1 MNTNELKKSIYALLE
16 NLDNKEALTQFY
28 NYLKSKS
35 TQEITKLWE
44 RFYSVYSY
52 KKVPEE
58 GTQEAPDF
66 ISQMGG
72 RINHYLK

>member
-1 MNTNELKKSIYALLE
+1 MNTNELKKSIYSLIDK
-16 NLDNKEALTQFY
+16 LDNKESLNQFY
-28 NYLKSKS
+28 KYLKVRSS
-35 TQEITKLWE
+35 IEITKLWE
-44 RFYSVYSY
+44 RFYAVYSY

>member
-1 MNTNELKKSIYALLE
+1 MNSTELKKKIYTLIDK
-16 NLDNKEALTQFY
+16 LDNKEALNRFY
-28 NYLKSKS
+28 TYLKSASSK
-35 TQEITKLWE
+35 EIAKLWE
-44 RFYSVYSY
+44 RFYAVYSY